1 MISLAKTDGFYNFM
15 NHNQFDALIQ
25 YIAAQGVKA
34 IKDNTDETDFQI
46 DYVAIFA
53 KTEKEFDEFIKLAST
68 LGVKKEMGIA
78 ATGSTFLLNE
88 PVQTE
93 AGPVS
98 YVKIRKPDP
107 TRPQRGGPDF
117 RVKDFYKFKEKYL
130 QKSGNFVLMVR
141 KDYEMI
147 ELKGVDVLVYFPS
160 KFAEIRS
167 NFQYG

>member
-1 MISLAKTDGFYNFM
+1 M
-15 NHNQFDALIQ
+15 NRNQFETLVQ
-25 YIAAQGVKA
+25 YVTTQGIKA
-34 IKDNTDETDFQI
+34 IKDNTDGTDYQI
-46 DYVAIFA
+46 DYAAIFA
-53 KTEKEFDEFIKLAST
+53 KTEKEFGELIKVASE
-68 LGVKKEMGIA
+68 LGAKKEMGIA
-78 ATGSTFLLNE
+78 ATGSTFLLRE

-117 RVKDFYKFKEKYL
+117 RIKNFNQFKEKYL
-130 QKSGNFVLMVR
+130 QKSGNFSLMIR

-160 KFAEIRS
+160 KLAETRS
-167 NFQYG
+167 KYEQSS